1 MTNRL
6 AQETSPYLRQH
17 ADNPVDWY
25 PWGEEALAAAREQDK
40 PILLSI
46 GYAACHWCHVMA
58 HESFEDEET
67 AVYMNTHFINVKV
80 DREERPD
87 LDSIYMNAVV
97 ALTGQ
102 GGWPMTVA
110 LMPDGRPFFGGTY
123 FPPAPRYGMPSF
135 RQVLEGLHNA
145 WQTRREDV
153 AQSAAQITRHL
164 ARDPSLAQTGTALDE
179 NLFSDALSGLLRV
192 FDSDQGGFSRAP
204 KFPPSMTLE
213 FLLRMV
219 VRRDDKMALHMVE
232 YTLQKMA
239 HGGMYDQ
246 IGGGFARYAT
256 DDRWL
261 VPHFEKMLYDNA
273 LLARVYLHAFQVTG
287 KSLYRRIA
295 EETLGFVQR
304 ELRHESGGFYSSY
317 DADSEGEEGKFYVWS
332 AAEIRAALGD
342 EADLFMRAYG
352 VTESG
357 NWEGH
362 NILHLP
368 RPLDEVAAAA
378 NLPLEDVMA
387 RLAAARRTLYAIRA
401 RRVWPGLDDK
411 VLTAW
416 NGLMLAAFAE
426 AGRILARP
434 DYTAVAEQNA
444 RFLHDHLRDKNGRLF
459 RTWKAGADAKYNG
472 YLEDYAYLADGLLAL
487 YQTTFAA
494 RWFNWARQLGDLI
507 LAHFQ
512 DETNGGFYD
521 TSDDHETLI
530 QRPKDV
536 QDNAT
541 PSGGAMA
548 ALVLLK
554 LNLYTGDGRYWDPAY
569 RAVTALYDALAR
581 YPTGFSHWLC
591 AADLITGDPQEVA
604 IVGDVQAADT
614 RALLDVAQNPY
625 RPNFIVAAGVS
636 GEDVPLLAERPLL
649 HDRATAYVCR
659 QFVCRQPVTEP
670 EALARQLNA

>member
-1 MTNRL
+1 
-6 AQETSPYLRQH
+6 
-17 ADNPVDWY
+17 
-25 PWGEEALAAAREQDK
+25 
-40 PILLSI
+40 
-46 GYAACHWCHVMA
+46 
-58 HESFEDEET
+58 
-67 AVYMNTHFINVKV
+67 
-80 DREERPD
+80 
-87 LDSIYMNAVV
+87 
-97 ALTGQ
+97 
-102 GGWPMTVA
+102 
-110 LMPDGRPFFGGTY
+110 
-123 FPPAPRYGMPSF
+123 
-135 RQVLEGLHNA
+135 
-145 WQTRREDV
+145 
-153 AQSAAQITRHL
+153 
-164 ARDPSLAQTGTALDE
+164 
-179 NLFSDALSGLLRV
+179 
-192 FDSDQGGFSRAP
+192 
-204 KFPPSMTLE
+204 MTLE